1 MSDLTHAAR
10 PYARAIFELA
20 KETNSIDAWN
30 DSLAFMGAV
39 MQDKSMLDALEAP
52 TMTEDQ
58 KAELAIK
65 VGGEQIDDQCKNL
78 IKVMAEN
85 GRLTLFPEIYELFEV
100 YRDEDAGVIE
110 AQVVSAQ
117 ALSADD
123 EKRLADALNKRL
135 GREIKIVSKVDESL
149 LGGAIIRAGDIVID
163 GSIQGRLDKLST
175 TLGR

>member
-1 MSDLTHAAR
+1 
-10 PYARAIFELA
+10 
-20 KETNSIDAWN
+20 
-30 DSLAFMGAV
+30 
-39 MQDKSMLDALEAP
+39 
-52 TMTEDQ
+52 
-58 KAELAIK
+58 
-65 VGGEQIDDQCKNL
+65 
-78 IKVMAEN
+78 
-85 GRLTLFPEIYELFEV
+85 
-100 YRDEDAGVIE
+100 
-110 AQVVSAQ
+110 VVSAQ